1 MPSREQRV
9 RVWRG
14 ELKKTTGGLTKD
26 DLVKNKK
33 GKIVSRRKS
42 RQAAEQ
48 NNLGEWL
55 RDKGDRFEDTPAAR
69 AAKGLPKPKVLKAKP
84 KAPEPKPVRPPP
96 PKLASNPAREKL
108 ARRLK
113 TAGVPVKPKV
123 LKAKPK
129 APKPKVL
136 ASPGS
141 LRAKPSRPG
150 KAKPKAAKA
159 PKVLKAKGK
168 IHAGEP
174 QPEYVRFKEDL
185 GRSSLKKAAMPNLY
199 SVRKDPLVES
209 APIARNENVKFG
221 EVSVRNIRPRRRR
234 KRVDYSKYF

>member
-136 ASPGS
+136 
-141 LRAKPSRPG
+141 
-150 KAKPKAAKA
+150 KAKPKAPKPKVKPKA

>member
-136 ASPGS
+136 
-141 LRAKPSRPG
+141 
-150 KAKPKAAKA
+150 KAKPKA
-159 PKVLKAKGK
+159 PKVLKAKGD